1 MEKFLLESHGYGIAM
16 SLRRITHAIDAYSR
30 TLKAEYDVT
39 GPQLVCLYHIARH
52 EPTTLSEISAAVSLS
67 AGTVNGILD
76 RLKAK
81 ELIHRRRIA
90 KDRRKVMISL
100 TEKGKMLVEQAPS
113 LLHTRLAAHI
123 ETLPEFKQAAIALSL
138 EEIVKVLEMKEL
150 PPQAN
155 EHVSRKCR

>member
-1 MEKFLLESHGYGIAM
+1 MEKDFLESYGYRIAM

-30 TLKAEYDVT
+30 TLKAEYDIT

-52 EPTTLSEISAAVSLS
+52 EPTTLTEISVTVCLS

-76 RLKAK
+76 RLKIK
-81 ELIHRRRIA
+81 GLIQRRRIA

-100 TEKGKMLVEQAPS
+100 TEKGKTLVQQAPS
-113 LLHTRLAAHI
+113 LLHTQLATHM

-138 EEIVKVLEMKEL
+138 EEIFKVLEVKEL

-155 EHVSRKCR
+155 DHVS